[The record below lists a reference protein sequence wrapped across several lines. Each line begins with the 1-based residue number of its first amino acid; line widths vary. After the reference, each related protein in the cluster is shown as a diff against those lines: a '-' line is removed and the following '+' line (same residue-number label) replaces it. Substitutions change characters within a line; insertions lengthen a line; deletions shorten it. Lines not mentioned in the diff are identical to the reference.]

1 MGLFNNFPYTDFHRL
16 NLDWILKF
24 TKSVRDRLDLIDA
37 AVVDAQSARDR
48 AEAAQTDA
56 ESARDI
62 AMQAASNAEDFK
74 NSAEAAAD
82 GAAASASDAIDAK
95 DAAEA
100 AQTAAE
106 ASQTAAA
113 GSATAAGQSATA
125 AAGSATAAGQSATAA
140 AGSATTAGQSAT
152 AAQTAQ
158 TAAEAAQTAAETAA
172 ASVPSLEQTA
182 RRSNYTSTP
191 KLTVRSSYTTGS
203 GFVLNTPGLVVMKM
217 PYDAWRSGMTPQD
230 IGDYW
235 HVNEGFNFMPIKA
248 LFSGAYPDGAGTL
261 DGDPNIIA
269 LYFPRWDFIRD
280 GNNNITHV
288 TIYAIMYD
296 VHNAT
301 YPQDGETVHLEVMV
315 NAYDMEHSLNT
326 VIVDG

>member
-106 ASQTAAA
+106 ASQ
-113 GSATAAGQSATA
+113 TA